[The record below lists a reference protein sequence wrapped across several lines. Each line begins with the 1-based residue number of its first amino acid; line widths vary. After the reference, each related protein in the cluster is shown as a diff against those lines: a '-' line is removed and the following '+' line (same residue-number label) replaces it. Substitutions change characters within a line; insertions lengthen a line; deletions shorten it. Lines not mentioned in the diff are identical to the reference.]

1 MKGLIAILSTLTTD
15 EKQEFLLQLRRKNR
29 RTDTKNEKLF
39 KLIDVGKT
47 EDIDIQL
54 YGKPARN
61 SFHALCKRLQDSLID
76 FVASKSFAGE
86 TSEEL
91 EILKLLLASRI
102 FFEKKLNK
110 LAFKTLENAER
121 MAIPLDLYSILNEI
135 YHTKIQ
141 YAHLNTSWVLEEI
154 IETSTKNMKLF
165 QQDFHL
171 NRAYA
176 VIKSRLKNTEHTAA
190 SKIIQSTFS
199 EFHIEFSDALTYKSL
214 FQLMELTATR
224 AKAQIDF
231 YTISPFMLELY
242 DIVDKKSSLKNKHR
256 FYHLSILNLLAITQF
271 RNKNFVSS
279 MRFTNEMELEMQ
291 KENSRHYTRF
301 AEKLATLKALNY
313 NYTGEHQKALAI
325 LKEFK
330 SDSLDIKLLIAMCLF
345 QQGDFSEAYQIIKN
359 LSHTDA
365 WYEKKMG
372 WVWVVKKCLIEILLL
387 TELDKLDLVLMRLQ
401 QFKRKFSKLL
411 QNKGEE
417 RVLTF
422 VKLITRYYENSKQVT
437 TQEFKN
443 EVENSFEWIGKEQE
457 DIFVMSFYAWL
468 KSKMEQVDLY
478 GTTLGLVG
486 QKRVYA

>member
-1 MKGLIAILSTLTTD
+1 MYGIIAILNTLTTD
-15 EKQEFLLQLRRKNR
+15 EKQEFVLQLRRRNR

-39 KLIDVGKT
+39 KLIDSGKT
-47 EDIDIQL
+47 KDLDIQL
-54 YGKPARN
+54 YGKPSRN
-61 SFHALCKRLQDSLID
+61 AFHALCKRLQDNLID

-141 YAHLNTSWVLEEI
+141 YAHLNTNWVLKEI
-154 IETSTKNMKLF
+154 IETSENNMMLF
-165 QQDFHL
+165 RQEFHL

-176 VIKSRLKNTEHTAA
+176 VIKSRLKNTEH
-190 SKIIQSTFS
+190 SSVSDIIQNTFS
-199 EFHIEFSDALTYKSL
+199 EFHIEVNEALTYKSL
-214 FQLMELTATR
+214 FQLMELTATA
-224 AKAQIDF
+224 AKAQSDF
-231 YTISPFMLELY
+231 YAISPFMLELY

-271 RNKNFVSS
+271 RNKKFEAS
-279 MRFTNEMELEMQ
+279 MRFTKEMEQEMR
-291 KENSRHYTRF
+291 KENNTYYKRF
-301 AEKLATLKALNY
+301 EEKLVTLKALNY
-313 NYTGEHQKALAI
+313 NYTGEHVKALSI
-325 LKEFK
+325 LKDFK
-330 SDSLDIKLLIAMCLF
+330 SDSLDLKLLIAMCLF
-345 QQGDFSEAYQIIKN
+345 QQDEFSGSYQIIKN
-359 LSHTDA
+359 LSHTDT

-372 WVWVVKKCLIEILLL
+372 WVWVVKKNLIEILLL
-387 TELDKLDLVLMRLQ
+387 TELDKLDLVLVRLQ

-417 RVLTF
+417 RVLAF
-422 VKLITRYYENSKQVT
+422 VKLISRYYENPNQVT
-437 TQEFKN
+437 SRVFKN

-468 KSKMEQVDLY
+468 KAKMEEKNLY
-478 GTTLGLVG
+478 HTTIELVT
-486 QKRVYA
+486 

>member
-1 MKGLIAILSTLTTD
+1 MNGIIAILSTLTKD
-15 EKQEFLLQLRRKNR
+15 EKQEFVLQLRRRNR

-39 KLIDVGKT
+39 KLIDAGTTK
-47 EDIDIQL
+47 DLDIQL

-61 SFHALCKRLQDSLID
+61 SFHALCKRLQDNLID
-76 FVASKSFAGE
+76 FVASRSFAGE

-91 EILKLLLASRI
+91 EILKLLLAGRI

-141 YAHLNTSWVLEEI
+141 YAHLNSNWILEEI
-154 IETSTKNMKLF
+154 IETSKKNMKLF

-176 VIKSRLKNTEHTAA
+176 VIKSRLKNTEY
-190 SKIIQSTFS
+190 SSVSDIIQNTFS
-199 EFHIEFSDALTYKSL
+199 EFLIEVNDALTYKSL
-214 FQLMELTATR
+214 FQLIELTATA
-224 AKAQIDF
+224 AKAQNDF
-231 YTISPFMLELY
+231 YAISPFMVELY

-271 RNKNFVSS
+271 RNKKFTAS

-291 KENSRHYTRF
+291 KENNLHYKRF
-301 AEKLATLKALNY
+301 AEKLATLRALNY
-313 NYTGEHQKALAI
+313 NYTGEHEKALAI
-325 LKEFK
+325 LKGFK
-330 SDSLDIKLLIAMCLF
+330 SDSLDLKLLIAMCLF
-345 QQGDFSEAYQIIKN
+345 QQDDFSESYQIIKN
-359 LSHTDA
+359 MSHTDT

-372 WVWVVKKCLIEILLL
+372 WVWVVKKNLIEILLL
-387 TELDKLDLVLMRLQ
+387 TELDKLDLVLVRLQ

-422 VKLITRYYENSKQVT
+422 VKLISRYYENPKQVV
-437 TQEFKN
+437 TQKFKN
-443 EVENSFEWIGKEQE
+443 EVENSFEWLGKEQE

-468 KSKMEQVDLY
+468 KSKMERTNLY
-478 GTTLGLVG
+478 KVTLELVA
-486 QKRVYA
+486 QKSI

>member
-1 MKGLIAILSTLTTD
+1 MIGIIAILSTLTTD
-15 EKQEFLLQLRRKNR
+15 EKQEFVLQLRRKNR

-39 KLIDVGKT
+39 KLIDAGKT

-61 SFHALCKRLQDSLID
+61 SFHALCKRLQDNLID

-121 MAIPLDLYSILNEI
+121 IAIPLDLYSILNEI

-141 YAHLNTSWVLEEI
+141 YAHLNANWILEEI
-154 IETSTKNMKLF
+154 IETSKKNMQLF

-176 VIKSRLKNTEHTAA
+176 VIKSRLKNAA
-190 SKIIQSTFS
+190 HSSVSDIIRTTFS
-199 EFHIEFSDALTYKSL
+199 EFHIELNDALTYKSL
-214 FQLMELTATR
+214 FQLMELTAAA
-224 AKAQIDF
+224 AKVKSDF
-231 YTISPFMLELY
+231 YAISPFMLELY

-271 RNKNFVSS
+271 RNKKFASS
-279 MRFTNEMELEMQ
+279 MRFANEMELEMQ
-291 KENSRHYTRF
+291 KENNSHYKRF

-313 NYTGEHQKALAI
+313 NYTGEHDKALTL
-325 LKEFK
+325 LKDYK
-330 SDSLDIKLLIAMCLF
+330 SDSLDVELLIAMCLF
-345 QQGDFSEAYQIIKN
+345 QQGNFSASYQIIKN
-359 LSHTDA
+359 LTHTDT

-372 WVWVVKKCLIEILLL
+372 WVWVVKKNLIEILLL
-387 TELDKLDLVLMRLQ
+387 TELDKLELVLMRLQ
-401 QFKRKFSKLL
+401 QFKRKFSGLL
-411 QNKGEE
+411 HKKGEE

-422 VKLITRYYENSKQVT
+422 VKLISRYYENPEQVV
-437 TQEFKN
+437 TQEFKD

-468 KSKMEQVDLY
+468 KSKMIGENLY
-478 GTTLGLVG
+478 TVTLQLVG
-486 QKRVYA
+486 QVDS

>member
-1 MKGLIAILSTLTTD
+1 MKGIVAIISTLSTD

-39 KLIDVGKT
+39 NLIRDGKT
-47 EDIDIQL
+47 ERLDIKL
-54 YGKPARN
+54 YGKPSRN

-102 FFEKKLNK
+102 FFEKKVLK

-141 YAHLNTSWVLEEI
+141 YAHLNGKWSLEEI
-154 IETSTKNMKLF
+154 IATSETNMKLF
-165 QQDFHL
+165 QQDFQL

-176 VIKSRLKNTEHTAA
+176 VIKSKLKSDERT
-190 SKIIQSTFS
+190 SVKKIVQNTFS
-199 EFHIEFSDALTYKSL
+199 EFGIMVNEALTYKSL
-214 FQLMELTATR
+214 FQLMELIAVA
-224 AKAQIDF
+224 AKEQSDF
-231 YTISPFMLELY
+231 HSVSPFLFELY
-242 DIVDKKSSLKNKHR
+242 GIVHKKRSLKEKHL

-271 RNKNFVSS
+271 RNKLFSQSMGFVDKMEFALAKDSS
-279 MRFTNEMELEMQ
+279 YGNRFL
-291 KENSRHYTRF
+291 
-301 AEKLATLKALNY
+301 EKLVTLKALNY
-313 NYTGEHQKALAI
+313 NYTGQSSKAIDLLLG
-325 LKEFK
+325 LKEP
-330 SDSLDIKLLIAMCLF
+330 SLNVQLLIAMCLF
-345 QQGDFSEAYQIIKN
+345 QQENFSEAYQIIKKLN
-359 LSHTDA
+359 HTDT

-372 WVWVVKKCLIEILLL
+372 WIWVIKKNLIEILLL
-387 TELDKLDLVLMRLQ
+387 TELDRLDLVLARLQ

-422 VKLITRYYENSKQVT
+422 VKLISTYYENPDAVVT
-437 TQEFKN
+437 EAFRTK
-443 EVENSFEWIGKEQE
+443 VEKSFEWLGSSQE

-468 KSKMEQVDLY
+468 KSKMENQKLY
-478 GTTLGLVG
+478 KVTLLLVG
-486 QKRVYA
+486 QYQEPV